1 MVHCQAGQ
9 GKEVRVHVKRYVK
22 IDSKNNYT
30 IRSLPGI
37 YTDFKTDICFFI
49 IP

>member
-1 MVHCQAGQ
+1 MKMFGEEDDSVVHCQAEQ

-30 IRSLPGI
+30 IRSLPVV
-37 YTDFKTDICFFI
+37 YLF
-49 IP
+49 